1 MEHCHGGLEDAFHLE
16 IGWFVGS
23 SRSSSRVYPQ
33 CISFGLGYTPAM
45 SAWQVPV
52 TKWRKGRWCL
62 GGVGMA
68 KFDQPNWY
76 VNFQRMDYTG
86 EIQVPHMRN
95 TPNVVWRW
103 YLIPWIST
111 TYQECFS
118 ILWYTNW
125 CDILFHAGCSFLGQ
139 ATTKCQWPP
148 FKSLIVFVPCYP
160 PQY

>member
-76 VNFQRMDYTG
+76 VNFS
-86 EIQVPHMRN
+86 RN
-95 TPNVVWRW
+95 GLYRGNPG
-103 YLIPWIST
+103 T
-111 TYQECFS
+111 TYEEHPQCCLEVIFDS
-118 ILWYTNW
+118 MDFDYISRM
-125 CDILFHAGCSFLGQ
+125 LFHIVIHQLMWYIVSCRVFFPRTGNNKMPV
-139 ATTKCQWPP
+139 TT
-148 FKSLIVFVPCYP
+148 I
-160 PQY
+160 